1 LVTACALPYAG
12 ASFDRTLSLLVLHF
26 VPNAERAVGEMK
38 RVTRPGGL
46 VAAAVWDSYGGMPN
60 QRMFWDSAA
69 AIYPSAAQV
78 RVSGYWKPMVRP
90 GELAA
95 AFRKAGICNVEE
107 QELHIRMVFPTS
119 MTSGR
124 QSRQGRVL
132 WVSTSPHCHPKKRLD

>member
-1 LVTACALPYAG
+1 
-12 ASFDRTLSLLVLHF
+12 
-26 VPNAERAVGEMK
+26 MK
-38 RVTRPGGL
+38 RVTRPGGR

-107 QELHIRMVFPTS
+107 QELHIRMVFPNFDDFWS
-119 MTSGR
+119 PIASGE
-124 QSRQGRVL
+124 GAL
-132 WVSTSPHCHPKKRLD
+132 GKYVSSLPPEEEARLTQVVRAAYEAGEPDGERSFTATAWACAGDTQ